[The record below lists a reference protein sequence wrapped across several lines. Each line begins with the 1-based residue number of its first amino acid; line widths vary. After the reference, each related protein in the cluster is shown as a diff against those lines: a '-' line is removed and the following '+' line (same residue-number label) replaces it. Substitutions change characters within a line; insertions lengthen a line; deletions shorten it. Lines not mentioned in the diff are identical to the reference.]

1 MNNRIKQVRK
11 HFNLNQTDFGNRIG
25 VRQTT
30 VASYEN
36 GIRTPFYAVINS
48 ICHEFDVDET
58 WLLTGEGEMFRA
70 VSREEE
76 IALAVGKILKGD
88 DDFRRR
94 FIAVMCRLSPEQWNT
109 VEDIFN
115 ALAEETKKEE

>member
-11 HFNLNQTDFGNRIG
+11 HFNLNQTEFGARLGIT
-25 VRQTT
+25 QST
-30 VASYEN
+30 VTGYEA
-36 GIRTPFYAVINS
+36 GGRTPLDAVVNS
-48 ICHEFDVDET
+48 ICREFDVNET
-58 WLLTGEGEMFRA
+58 WLRTGEGEMFRA

-109 VEDIFN
+109 VEDIFT
-115 ALAEETKKEE
+115 ALADETKKEQ